1 MFKKSLLAVC
11 IAGLSLTACGEQ
23 AQPNVE
29 ATASAVKKV
38 KLIEEKPNK
47 VSQAKT
53 SKEASKT
60 ANIKVSTKTNYSPYA
75 DRDYPTQ
82 LLFGE
87 THIHSALSAD
97 AGGGGTTL
105 LPRDLYRFA
114 RGEQVLSNT
123 SQPVKLDRPLDFIC
137 LTEHTDG
144 MGLITDLFKGTEAI
158 LADKQGA
165 EFHQRFSKGGAEAKQ
180 ASFDLISAF
189 ANNQLSDALL
199 YQPGNPGYTRTWH
212 DLVQAAEEF
221 NEPHKFTTM
230 ISYEWTS
237 MVKGNNLHRNII
249 LRDGPDRALQV
260 LPFTMT
266 APIGSANPQDL
277 WQWLTDY
284 EKTTGGRAIAIPH
297 NGNLSNGWLFALQD
311 DFNNG
316 AKFDLAY
323 VTERA
328 KWEKLVEVGQTKGD
342 SETHP
347 VLSPDDEF
355 ADYETWDFG
364 NLDLT
369 TKKTDA
375 MLATEYTRS
384 ALKNGLLLDTEFG
397 VNPFKLGFV
406 GGGDLHTSLVTQDDD
421 NFFGA
426 FAWMEPSKKRLNQ
439 PGKYNKKLDIGYDAW
454 RYATPGPTAVWATS
468 NTRAGIFD
476 AMKRKEVY
484 ATTGPR
490 IRLRVFAG
498 YDFVQSDLKQ
508 RDIASVGYNKGVPM
522 GGDLTN
528 AKDGQTPSLLIRA
541 LRDPDGANLDR
552 VQVIKGWV
560 DSKGKAHEKV
570 YDVAWSGKKS
580 GGRKINAKGKLAAV
594 GDTVDLSIPTW
605 TNTIGSAQLETLW
618 TDPNFDAL
626 EKAFYYVRAIEI
638 PTPRWT
644 AYDAVRYQVTSM
656 PKGIKLK
663 TQERAYT
670 SPIWYN
676 SKG

>member
-1 MFKKSLLAVC
+1 MFKKSFLAVC
-11 IAGLSLTACGEQ
+11 IASISLTACGEQ
-23 AQPNVE
+23 GKVTSDKSA
-29 ATASAVKKV
+29 AVKTIADSVDQVVATTDKSSQ
-38 KLIEEKPNK
+38 KPADK
-47 VSQAKT
+47 
-53 SKEASKT
+53 
-60 ANIKVSTKTNYSPYA
+60 YSPYA

-114 RGEQVLSNT
+114 RGEQILSNT
-123 SQPVKLDRPLDFIC
+123 NQPVKLDRPLDFIC

-144 MGLITDLFKGTEAI
+144 MGVITDIFKGTDNI
-158 LADKQGA
+158 LADEQGA
-165 EFHQRFSKGGAEAKQ
+165 YFHKRFNEGGKAAKQ
-180 ASFDLISAF
+180 ASFDIIAKFSSGTLSKALI
-189 ANNQLSDALL
+189 
-199 YQPGNPGYTRTWH
+199 YQEGNPGYTRTWH

-221 NEPHKFTTM
+221 NEPHRFTTM

-237 MVKGNNLHRNII
+237 LVKGNNLHRNVI

-260 LPFTMT
+260 EPLTMT
-266 APIGSANPQDL
+266 PPIGSPNPQDL
-277 WQWLTDY
+277 WKWLTNY
-284 EKTTGGRAIAIPH
+284 EKNTGGRAIAIPH

-311 DFNNG
+311 DFNHG

-342 SETHP
+342 SETHAK
-347 VLSPDDEF
+347 LSPDDEF

-364 NLDLT
+364 NLDLSA
-369 TKKTDA
+369 KKTDA
-375 MLATEYTRS
+375 MLKTEYTRS
-384 ALKNGLLLDTEFG
+384 TLKNGLLLETELG

-426 FAWMEPSKKRLNQ
+426 FTWMEPSEKRLNL
-439 PGKYNKKLDIGYDAW
+439 PAKYNKKLDIGYDAW
-454 RYATPGPTAVWATS
+454 RYATPGPTAVWAKA
-468 NTRAGIFD
+468 NTRAEIFD

-498 YDFVQSDLKQ
+498 YDFTHDDLKQ
-508 RDIASVGYNKGVPM
+508 RDIAHIGYDKGVPM
-522 GGDLTN
+522 GGDLAS
-528 AKDGQTPSLLIRA
+528 AKKGQSPGLLIRA

-560 DSKGKAHEKV
+560 DSKGEAHEKV
-570 YDVAWSGKKS
+570 YDVVWSGA
-580 GGRKINAKGKLAAV
+580 RKINNKGKLPAV
-594 GDTVDLSIPTW
+594 GDTVDLSVPTW
-605 TNTIGSAQLETLW
+605 TNTIGEAQLETLW
-618 TDPNFDAL
+618 TDPDFDSS

-638 PTPRWT
+638 PTPRWVV
-644 AYDAVRYQVTSM
+644 YDKVRM
-656 PKGIKLK
+656 GAKIPKEAQLIA
-663 TQERAYT
+663 QERAYT
-670 SPIWYN
+670 SPIWY
-676 SKG
+676 SAK

>member
-1 MFKKSLLAVC
+1 MFRKSILAVC
-11 IAGLSLTACGEQ
+11 IASISLSACGDQ
-23 AQPNVE
+23 TQ
-29 ATASAVKKV
+29 TSAESTVGEKV

-47 VSQAKT
+47 ASQG
-53 SKEASKT
+53 EADLALSSD
-60 ANIKVSTKTNYSPYA
+60 AVFSPFA

-144 MGLITDLFKGTEAI
+144 MGVITDILKGTKNI
-158 LADKQGA
+158 LADEQGA
-165 EFHQRFSKGGAEAKQ
+165 KFHQRFSKGGAEAKQ

-189 ANNQLSDALL
+189 ANGELSSALV
-199 YQPGNPGYTRTWH
+199 YQPGNPGYSRTWQ

-221 NEPHKFTTM
+221 NEPHRFTTM

-277 WQWLTDY
+277 WKWLADY
-284 EKTTGGRAIAIPH
+284 EKNTGGRAIAIPH

-384 ALKNGLLLDTEFG
+384 TLKNGLLLETELG

-406 GGGDLHTSLVTQDDD
+406 GGGDMHTSLVTQDDD

-426 FAWMEPSKKRLNQ
+426 F
-439 PGKYNKKLDIGYDAW
+439 
-454 RYATPGPTAVWATS
+454 T
-468 NTRAGIFD
+468 
-476 AMKRKEVY
+476 
-484 ATTGPR
+484 
-490 IRLRVFAG
+490 
-498 YDFVQSDLKQ
+498 
-508 RDIASVGYNKGVPM
+508 
-522 GGDLTN
+522 
-528 AKDGQTPSLLIRA
+528 
-541 LRDPDGANLDR
+541 
-552 VQVIKGWV
+552 
-560 DSKGKAHEKV
+560 
-570 YDVAWSGKKS
+570 
-580 GGRKINAKGKLAAV
+580 
-594 GDTVDLSIPTW
+594 
-605 TNTIGSAQLETLW
+605 
-618 TDPNFDAL
+618 
-626 EKAFYYVRAIEI
+626 
-638 PTPRWT
+638 
-644 AYDAVRYQVTSM
+644 
-656 PKGIKLK
+656 
-663 TQERAYT
+663 
-670 SPIWYN
+670 
-676 SKG
+676 

>member
-1 MFKKSLLAVC
+1 MFKKSFLAVC
-11 IAGLSLTACGEQ
+11 IASISLTACGEQ
-23 AQPNVE
+23 GKVTSDKSA
-29 ATASAVKKV
+29 AVKTIADSVDQVVATTDKSSQ
-38 KLIEEKPNK
+38 KPADK
-47 VSQAKT
+47 
-53 SKEASKT
+53 
-60 ANIKVSTKTNYSPYA
+60 YSPYA

-114 RGEQVLSNT
+114 RGEQILSNT
-123 SQPVKLDRPLDFIC
+123 NQPVKLDRPLDFIC

-144 MGLITDLFKGTEAI
+144 MGVITDIFKGTDNI
-158 LADKQGA
+158 LADEQGA
-165 EFHQRFSKGGAEAKQ
+165 YFHKRFNEGGKAAKQ
-180 ASFDLISAF
+180 ASFDIIAKFSSGTLSKALI
-189 ANNQLSDALL
+189 
-199 YQPGNPGYTRTWH
+199 YQEGNPGYTRTWH

-221 NEPHKFTTM
+221 NEPHRFTTM

-237 MVKGNNLHRNII
+237 LVKGNNLHRNVI

-260 LPFTMT
+260 EPLTMT
-266 APIGSANPQDL
+266 PPIGSPNPQDL
-277 WQWLTDY
+277 WKWLTNY
-284 EKTTGGRAIAIPH
+284 EKNTGGRAIAIPH

-311 DFNNG
+311 DFNHG

-342 SETHP
+342 SETHAK
-347 VLSPDDEF
+347 LSPDDEF

-364 NLDLT
+364 NLDLSA
-369 TKKTDA
+369 KKTDA
-375 MLATEYTRS
+375 MLKTEYTRS
-384 ALKNGLLLDTEFG
+384 TLKNGLLLETELG

-426 FAWMEPSKKRLNQ
+426 FTWMEPSEKRLNL
-439 PGKYNKKLDIGYDAW
+439 PAKYNKKLDIGYDAW
-454 RYATPGPTAVWATS
+454 RYATPGPTAVWAKA
-468 NTRAGIFD
+468 NTRAEIFD

-498 YDFVQSDLKQ
+498 YDFTHDDLKQ
-508 RDIASVGYNKGVPM
+508 RDIAHIGYDKGVPM
-522 GGDLTN
+522 GGDLAS
-528 AKDGQTPSLLIRA
+528 AKKGQSPGLLIRA

-560 DSKGKAHEKV
+560 DSKGEAHEKV
-570 YDVAWSGKKS
+570 YDVVWSGA
-580 GGRKINAKGKLAAV
+580 RKINNKGKLPAV
-594 GDTVDLSIPTW
+594 GDTVDLSVPTW
-605 TNTIGSAQLETLW
+605 TNTIGEAQLETLW
-618 TDPNFDAL
+618 TDPDFDSS

>member
-1 MFKKSLLAVC
+1 MFKKSLLATC
-11 IAGLSLTACGEQ
+11 ILGISLTACGEQ
-23 AQPNVE
+23 KA
-29 ATASAVKKV
+29 ASPAM
-38 KLIEEKPNK
+38 NTT
-47 VSQAKT
+47 VS
-53 SKEASKT
+53 
-60 ANIKVSTKTNYSPYA
+60 STKSIDKQLVTATEQPKTNQEVTYSPYA
-75 DRDYPTQ
+75 DRDYPTK

-87 THIHSALSAD
+87 THIHSALSSD

-105 LPRDLYRFA
+105 MPRDLYRFA
-114 RGEQVLSNT
+114 RGEQVISNT
-123 SQPVKLDRPLDFIC
+123 NLPVKLDRPLDFIC

-144 MGLITDLFKGTEAI
+144 MGLITDLFKGTEEL
-158 LADKQGA
+158 LADEQGA
-165 EFHQRFSKGGAEAKQ
+165 DFIKRFKLGGDEAKQ
-180 ASFDLISAF
+180 ASFDLIKAF
-189 ANNQLSDALL
+189 ANGELSDAML
-199 YQPGNPGYTRTWH
+199 YQPGNPGYTKTWQ

-221 NEPHKFTTM
+221 NEPHHFTAM

-237 MVKGNNLHRNII
+237 MVKGNNLHRNVI
-249 LRDGPDRALQV
+249 LRDGAERALQV
-260 LPFTMT
+260 LPLTMT
-266 APIGSANPQDL
+266 PPIGSPNPQDL
-277 WQWLTDY
+277 WKWLTEY
-284 EKTTGGRAIAIPH
+284 EEKTGGKAIAIPH
-297 NGNLSNGWLFALQD
+297 NGNLSNGWLFALED

-369 TKKTDA
+369 AKKTNA
-375 MLATEYTRS
+375 MLETEYTRS
-384 ALKNGLLLDTEFG
+384 TLKNGLLLDTELG

-406 GGGDLHTSLVTQDDD
+406 GGGDMHTSLVTQDDD

-426 FAWMEPSKKRLNQ
+426 FAWMEPSEKRINL
-439 PGKYNKKLDIGYDAW
+439 PGKYNKKLDIGFDTW
-454 RYATPGPTAVWATS
+454 RYATPGPTAVWAKE
-468 NTRAGIFD
+468 NTREGIFD
-476 AMKRKEVY
+476 AMKSKEVY

-498 YDFVQSDLKQ
+498 YDFTAEDLKQ
-508 RDIASVGYNKGVPM
+508 RDIASVGYSKGVPM
-522 GGDLTN
+522 GSDLPLAT
-528 AKDGQTPSLLIRA
+528 KGQSPSMLIRA

-552 VQVIKGWV
+552 IQVIKGWV
-560 DSKGKAHEKV
+560 DSSGKAHEKV
-570 YDVAWSGKKS
+570 YDVAWSGQRT
-580 GGRKINAKGKLAAV
+580 GERKINNKGKLPAV

-605 TNTIGSAQLETLW
+605 TNTIGEAQLETLW
-618 TDPNFDAL
+618 QDPNFNSD

-644 AYDAVRYQVTSM
+644 AYDAVRYNITSL
-656 PKGIKLK
+656 PEGIKLK

>member
-1 MFKKSLLAVC
+1 MFKKSLLAAC
-11 IAGLSLTACGEQ
+11 IASITLIACGEQ
-23 AQPNVE
+23 TPTSIDDSSMA
-29 ATASAVKKV
+29 AKTLSKV
-38 KLIEEKPNK
+38 AEKTLKVTQVSQTQQSK
-47 VSQAKT
+47 VSVTK
-53 SKEASKT
+53 
-60 ANIKVSTKTNYSPYA
+60 ANFSPYA
-75 DRDYPTQ
+75 DQDYPTQ

-123 SQPVKLDRPLDFIC
+123 GQPVKLDRPLDFIC

-144 MGLITDLFKGTEAI
+144 MGVITDILKGTENI
-158 LADKQGA
+158 LADEQGA
-165 EFHQRFSKGGAEAKQ
+165 IFHQRFSQGGAEAKQ

-189 ANNQLSDALL
+189 ANGELSSALV

-212 DLVQAAEEF
+212 DLVDAAEEF
-221 NEPHKFTTM
+221 NEPHRFTTM
-230 ISYEWTS
+230 LSYEWTS

-249 LRDGPDRALQV
+249 LRDGPDKALQV

-277 WQWLTDY
+277 WKWLANY
-284 EKTTGGRAIAIPH
+284 EKKTGGHAIAIPH

-347 VLSPDDEF
+347 KLSPDDEF

-369 TKKTDA
+369 AKKTDA

-384 ALKNGLLLDTEFG
+384 ALKNGLLLETELG
-397 VNPFKLGFV
+397 INPFKLGFV
-406 GGGDLHTSLVTQDDD
+406 GGGDLHTSLVTQNDD

-454 RYATPGPTAVWATS
+454 RYATPGPTAVWAKE
-468 NTRAGIFD
+468 NTRAAIFD

-498 YDFVQSDLKQ
+498 YDFTLADLKQ
-508 RDIASVGYNKGVPM
+508 RNIARVGYNKGVPM
-522 GGDLTN
+522 GGDLVSAN
-528 AKDGQTPSLLIRA
+528 PGQIPSLLIRA

-560 DSKGKAHEKV
+560 DSSGKAHEKV
-570 YDVAWSGKKS
+570 YDVAWSEQASGK
-580 GGRKINAKGKLAAV
+580 RKIDSQGKLAKV
-594 GDTVDLSIPTW
+594 GDTVDLAIPTW
-605 TNTIGSAQLETLW
+605 TNTIGAVQLQTLW
-618 TDPNFDAL
+618 QDPSFDAS

-663 TQERAYT
+663 TQERAYS

>member
-1 MFKKSLLAVC
+1 MENNKLQNLKRGLSVSLLCVP
-11 IAGLSLTACGEQ
+11 GLLLT
-23 AQPNVE
+23 
-29 ATASAVKKV
+29 TASFAADA
-38 KLIEEKPNK
+38 EKP
-47 VSQAKT
+47 
-53 SKEASKT
+53 
-60 ANIKVSTKTNYSPYA
+60 YSPYA
-75 DRDYPTQ
+75 DRNYPTQ

-105 LPRDLYRFA
+105 LPRDIYRFA
-114 RGEQVLSNT
+114 RGEQVMSNT
-123 SQPVKLDRPLDFIC
+123 NQPVKLDRPLDFIC

-144 MGLITDLFKGTEAI
+144 MGVITDIFKGAKNI
-158 LADKQGA
+158 LADEQGA
-165 EFHQRFSKGGAEAKQ
+165 DYHKRFAAGGKEAKQ
-180 ASFDLISAF
+180 ASFDIIAAFSSGTLSKALI
-189 ANNQLSDALL
+189 
-199 YQPGNPGYTRTWH
+199 YQEGNPGYERTWK

-221 NEPHKFTTM
+221 NEPHRFTTM

-237 MVKGNNLHRNII
+237 LVKGNNLHRNII

-260 LPFTMT
+260 SPLTMT
-266 APIGSANPQDL
+266 PPIGSPNPRDL
-277 WQWLTDY
+277 WKWLESY
-284 EKTTGGRAIAIPH
+284 EATTGGKAIAIPH

-328 KWEKLVEVGQTKGD
+328 KWEKLVEIGQTKGD
-342 SETHP
+342 SETHAK
-347 VLSPDDEF
+347 LSPNDEF

-364 NLDLT
+364 NLDLSV
-369 TKKTDA
+369 KKTDA
-375 MLATEYTRS
+375 MLKTEYTRS
-384 ALKNGLLLDTEFG
+384 TLKNGLVLESELG

-406 GGGDLHTSLVTQDDD
+406 GGGDMHTALVTQDDD

-426 FAWMEPSKKRLNQ
+426 FTWMEPNKKRANS
-439 PGKYNKKLDIGYDAW
+439 PAKYNKKLDIGYDAW
-454 RYATPGPTAVWATS
+454 RYASPGPTAVWAKS
-468 NTRAGIFD
+468 NTRAAIFD

-490 IRLRVFAG
+490 IRVRVFAG
-498 YDFVQSDLKQ
+498 YDFTESDLKQ
-508 RDIASVGYNKGVPM
+508 RDIAAVGYDKGVPM
-522 GGDLTN
+522 GGDLAM
-528 AKDGQTPSLLIRA
+528 AKKGQTPSLLIRA
-541 LRDPDGANLDR
+541 LRDPEGANLDR

-560 DSKGKAHEKV
+560 DNKGEAHEKV
-570 YDVAWSGKKS
+570 YDVSWSDKASGK
-580 GGRKINAKGKLAAV
+580 RKISAKGKLAAV

-605 TNTIGSAQLETLW
+605 TNTIGSAQLEALW
-618 TDPNFDAL
+618 KDPDFNAK

-644 AYDAVRYQVTSM
+644 AYDVVRYKVKEL